1 MTRTALV
8 TTALPYANGLLH
20 LGHLVGYIQ
29 ADIWVRARRMSGGK
43 AWFVCADDTHGT
55 PIMLAAEKAGVPPET
70 FIASIQASHE
80 RDFAAF
86 GVAFDHYDSTNS
98 AANKALTEQFYLKL
112 EAAGHISRRSVAQF
126 YDPAKGMFLPDRYVK
141 GICPNCGSPDQY
153 GDNCEVCGATYA
165 PTDLKEPRSVISGA
179 TPEMRDSEHFFFE
192 VGHFDGFLREWLA
205 GDVALPGVKAK
216 LGEWLNAEGG
226 LRAWD
231 ISRDAPYFGFEI
243 PGQPGKYFYVW
254 LDAPIGYLSSF
265 QMLCQ
270 RTGEDFEAHLR
281 AGTST
286 ELHHFIG
293 KDIVNF
299 HGLFWPA
306 VLHGSGHR
314 APTRLHVNGYLTVD
328 GAKMSKS
335 RGTFVMARTFLDA
348 GLEPEALRYYYAAKS
363 GGGVDDL
370 DLNLGDFIARVN
382 ADLVNKFVNL
392 ASRCAGFISKRFD
405 GQLAAQLPD
414 AAQYQRFVEG
424 LAPIREAYER
434 NDPAAAIRLTMAL
447 ADEANRYIDDVKP
460 WVVSSA
466 VESQLV
472 EELLASHFE
481 GDGWTVTYPAANS
494 HDYDLLI
501 TKHDAKTA
509 VEYKHRKASVAD
521 AKKLLASLDYGLFH
535 KAMLIVNSP
544 VSTSVELEELLAENS
559 NLKIIYRPDIER
571 ILGPDF
577 DKPHADRSIS
587 EKEAELQA
595 TCTQGLN
602 LFRVLVTALK
612 PVLPATAAQAE
623 AFLAAPVNDWTD
635 LVQPLLGHRIT
646 EYTPL
651 FTRID
656 PKKIDAMIDA
666 SKDTLQ
672 PAAAA
677 APAAKTEAVKPA
689 APAPAKDEAKSADAP
704 ATIGIDDFAKLDLRI
719 GKVLVCEFVEGSDK
733 LLRFELDAG
742 DLGKR
747 QIFSGI
753 RGSYAEPEKLVGR
766 SVVFIANLAPRKM
779 RFGLSE
785 GMILSAG
792 FDGGALALLD
802 ADSGA
807 QPGMPVR

>member
-8 TTALPYANGLLH
+8 TTALPYANGPLH

-29 ADIWVRARRMSGGK
+29 ADIWVRARRLRGDK
-43 AWFVCADDTHGT
+43 TWFVCADDTHGT
-55 PIMLAAEKAGVPPET
+55 PIMLAAEKAGVTPEA
-70 FIASIQASHE
+70 FIANVQASHE

-86 GVAFDHYDSTNS
+86 GVTFDHYDSTNS
-98 AANKALTEQFYLKL
+98 PVNRELTEAFYAKL

-126 YDPAKGMFLPDRYVK
+126 YDTAKGMFLPDRYIK

-165 PTDLKEPRSVISGA
+165 PTELKEPKSVISGA
-179 TPEMRDSEHFFFE
+179 TPELRDSEHFFFE

-216 LGEWLNAEGG
+216 LKEWLDAEGG

-231 ISRDAPYFGFEI
+231 ISRDAPYFGFQI

-254 LDAPIGYLSSF
+254 LDAPIGYLCSF
-265 QMLCQ
+265 KTLCAQM
-270 RTGEDFEAHLR
+270 GENFQAHLV
-281 AGTST
+281 AGTQT

-306 VLHGSGHR
+306 VLHGTGHR

-335 RGTFVMARTFLDA
+335 RGTFVMARTFLDV
-348 GLEPEALRYYYAAKS
+348 GLEPEALRYYFAAKS
-363 GGGVDDL
+363 SGGVDDL

-382 ADLVNKFVNL
+382 ADLVGKFVNL
-392 ASRCAGFISKRFD
+392 ASRCAGFIGKRFD
-405 GQLAAQLPD
+405 GKLADALPD
-414 AAQYQRFVEG
+414 AAQYDRFVAA

-434 NDPAAAIRLTMAL
+434 NDAASAIRQTMAL
-447 ADEANRYIDDVKP
+447 ADEANKYIDDTKP
-460 WVVSSA
+460 WVIA
-466 VESQLV
+466 KQ
-472 EELLASHFE
+472 
-481 GDGWTVTYPAANS
+481 DG
-494 HDYDLLI
+494 
-501 TKHDAKTA
+501 
-509 VEYKHRKASVAD
+509 AD
-521 AKKLLASLDYGLFH
+521 AQLQ
-535 KAMLIVNSP
+535 
-544 VSTSVELEELLAENS
+544 SV
-559 NLKIIYRPDIER
+559 
-571 ILGPDF
+571 
-577 DKPHADRSIS
+577 
-587 EKEAELQA
+587 
-595 TCTQGLN
+595 CTQGLN
-602 LFRVLVTALK
+602 LFRILVAALK
-612 PVLPATAAQAE
+612 PILPRTCAEAE
-623 AFLAAPVNDWTD
+623 AFLSAPMTSWEDVIGPLTAHTI
-635 LVQPLLGHRIT
+635 QP
-646 EYTPL
+646 YTAL

-656 PKKIDAMIDA
+656 PKLIDAMTDA
-666 SKDTLQ
+666 SKDTLAAPATPATASQ
-672 PAAAA
+672 PAPAKADAKPAAAA
-677 APAAKTEAVKPA
+677 NPQSPI
-689 APAPAKDEAKSADAP
+689 
-704 ATIGIDDFAKLDLRI
+704 ATPGFIGMDDFAKLDLRI
-719 GKVLVCEFVEGSDK
+719 GKVLACEFVEGSDK

-742 DLGKR
+742 ELGTR

-753 RGSYAEPEKLVGR
+753 RASYGEPETLIGR

-779 RFGLSE
+779 RFGISE